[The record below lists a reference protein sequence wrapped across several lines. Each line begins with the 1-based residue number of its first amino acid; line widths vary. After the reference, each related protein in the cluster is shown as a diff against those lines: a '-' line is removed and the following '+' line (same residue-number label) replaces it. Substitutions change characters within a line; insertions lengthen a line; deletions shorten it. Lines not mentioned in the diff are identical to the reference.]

1 MSSRR
6 VLVLCTVA
14 ASVTLGATTPAGAV
28 ALRPNK
34 STDDTVCDLTHH
46 TNAYLGSKTL
56 VPSVASSNDQID
68 AYFRLAAQFITSNC
82 RDGQLLMLQGNAS
95 SSIDTRSLN
104 EVASSACTIASVAR
118 SDVTLTGGGMTRPG
132 FELRCTIVKQTSSSR
147 SSRSWSAPTRWSPSR
162 LGCTKRYGAPRVD
175 RRRRRTP
182 RRRRLHRSRA
192 GTAASSRFPA
202 SSTAARPATS
212 VRRAS
217 LDALEPSDGPIA
229 GARRAPLRWREGA
242 VST

>member
-118 SDVTLTGGGMTRPG
+118 SDVTLTGGGMTRP
-132 FELRCTIVKQTSSSR
+132 TSSSR

-217 LDALEPSDGPIA
+217 LDAPERSDGPIA

>member
-6 VLVLCTVA
+6 VLVLCAVA
-14 ASVTLGATTPAGAV
+14 ASVTLGATIPAGAV

-132 FELRCTIVKQTSSSR
+132 FELCCTIVKHDELVKKLEELERTDPMESLKAR
-147 SSRSWSAPTRWSPSR
+147 MYEA
-162 LGCTKRYGAPRVD
+162 V
-175 RRRRRTP
+175 RR
-182 RRRRLHRSRA
+182 A
-192 GTAASSRFPA
+192 EGGPA

-217 LDALEPSDGPIA
+217 LDAPERSDGPIA

>member
-1 MSSRR
+1 
-6 VLVLCTVA
+6 VA

-132 FELRCTIVKQTSSSR
+132 FELRCTIVKHDE
-147 SSRSWSAPTRWSPSR
+147 
-162 LGCTKRYGAPRVD
+162 LVKKLEELE
-175 RRRRRTP
+175 RTDP
-182 RRRRLHRSRA
+182 MESLK
-192 GTAASSRFPA
+192 
-202 SSTAARPATS
+202 ARMYEA
-212 VRRAS
+212 VRRAEGGS
-217 LDALEPSDGPIA
+217 AAASNAEASKASSQSGRDCSKLSFSSIFYR
-229 GARRAPLRWREGA
+229 GAPCD
-242 VST
+242 